1 MRKIWEKRL
10 LPAVAAAALAAL
22 LCAAPAAAESG
33 APAEEHSVKIS
44 AWAAPEVA
52 AAREAGWLSEEELG
66 EDYTLPI
73 TRAQYARMAVRFIAA
88 QRGVDAETLLRE
100 YGLDDP
106 AAESPFSDTAD
117 PDILLAENQTLYLGA
132 GKRCGY
138 GMLRFLQKPFST
150 TDVYFRLLV

>member
-22 LCAAPAAAESG
+22 LCAAPAAQEL
-33 APAEEHSVKIS
+33 PEEVPPRTEAKIS

-117 PDILLAENQTLYLGA
+117 PDILLAEKLGIVK
-132 GKRCGY
+132 GDSGGTWK
-138 GMLRFLQKPFST
+138 QS
-150 TDVYFRLLV
+150 